1 MKGMILK
8 FSRIKYY
15 DFLELALPEV
25 GTRRIL
31 IEDEPQNCDNIC
43 HIRPCHFTAPI
54 FTLDDIIVIRNY
66 TEGLA
71 KYLLPRK
78 IYDLFY
84 K

>member
-1 MKGMILK
+1 MNKIFK
-8 FSRIKYY
+8 
-15 DFLELALPEV
+15 FLELALPEI
-25 GTRRIL
+25 GSRRML
-31 IEDEPQNCDNIC
+31 VEPQEEPQNCETIC
-43 HIRPCHFTAPI
+43 HIRPCHFTAPM
-54 FTLDDIIVIRNY
+54 FTLDDVIVIKNY